1 MKNPLTPE
9 RLNALEALVGLALIA
24 GGVAWYSGPAA
35 LILVG
40 LVLFGAAIW
49 PHLGRR

>member
-9 RLNALEALVGLALIA
+9 RLNTLEALVGLALVA
-24 GGVAWYSGPAA
+24 GGVAWYSTPAA

-40 LVLFGAAIW
+40 LVLFGEAMW
-49 PHLGRR
+49 PHLRRR